1 MRTPLAGTGTKAGL
15 LGLGVLTRKGE
26 LGCLVQESQGAMM
39 WSGGQ
44 LGSGGQSRE
53 L

>member
-1 MRTPLAGTGTKAGL
+1 MRTPLAGIGTKAGL
-15 LGLGVLTRKGE
+15 PGVLTGKGE
-26 LGCLVQESQGAMM
+26 LECLVQESQGVMM

-44 LGSGGQSRE
+44 SLK

>member
-1 MRTPLAGTGTKAGL
+1 MRTPLAGTGAKAGL
-15 LGLGVLTRKGE
+15 PGVLTGKDE

-44 LGSGGQSRE
+44 PGSTGQSLE